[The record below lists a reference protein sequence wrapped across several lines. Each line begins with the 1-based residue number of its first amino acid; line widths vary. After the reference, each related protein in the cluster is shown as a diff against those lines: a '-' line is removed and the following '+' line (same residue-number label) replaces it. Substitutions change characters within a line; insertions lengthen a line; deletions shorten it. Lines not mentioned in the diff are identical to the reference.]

1 MIASLLSYGNI
12 AIKLAVGLI
21 GFLWVLR
28 TTNRCQLAQMTP
40 VDLIGNFVMGG
51 IIGGVIY
58 NQDIATVQFIIVL
71 AIWQLLVLG
80 VNALRIH
87 TESGQKM
94 IVGRPTPVVIK
105 GKYLQDKFELL
116 GLDIADFATL
126 SRIQGVHSLYDIWNA
141 QIEPNGQATIQ
152 KKMPKTSNI
161 LITNGTMDTGALEM
175 MEKDE
180 GWLKNEL
187 HKRGIRIVA
196 KDIFLPNGTNLLM
209 MKGEKPG
216 DCISLSARKK
226 RLKRCSGAESPSR

>member
-1 MIASLLSYGNI
+1 MDSAMIASLLSYGNI

-58 NQDIATVQFIIVL
+58 NQDITTVQFIIVL

-116 GLDIADFATL
+116 GLDIAESRAFTPSMIYGMRRL
-126 SRIQGVHSLYDIWNA
+126 SRMGR
-141 QIEPNGQATIQ
+141 PPFR
-152 KKMPKTSNI
+152 KKMP
-161 LITNGTMDTGALEM
+161 
-175 MEKDE
+175 
-180 GWLKNEL
+180 
-187 HKRGIRIVA
+187 A
-196 KDIFLPNGTNLLM
+196 KHQIY
-209 MKGEKPG
+209 
-216 DCISLSARKK
+216 S
-226 RLKRCSGAESPSR
+226 

>member
-1 MIASLLSYGNI
+1 MDSAMIASLLSYGNI

-58 NQDIATVQFIIVL
+58 NQDITTVQFIIVL

-152 KKMPKTSNI
+152 KKDARKTSNI
-161 LITNGTMDTGALEM
+161 LITNGTIDTGALEM
-175 MEKDE
+175 MERMKD
-180 GWLKNEL
+180 G
-187 HKRGIRIVA
+187 
-196 KDIFLPNGTNLLM
+196 
-209 MKGEKPG
+209 
-216 DCISLSARKK
+216 
-226 RLKRCSGAESPSR
+226 

>member
-1 MIASLLSYGNI
+1 MDSAMIASLLSYGNI

-58 NQDIATVQFIIVL
+58 NQDITTVQFIIVL

-152 KKMPKTSNI
+152 KKDARKTSNI
-161 LITNGTMDTGALEM
+161 LITNGTIDTGALEM
-175 MEKDE
+175 MEKE
-180 GWLKNEL
+180 
-187 HKRGIRIVA
+187 IPATRIQMVRQR
-196 KDIFLPNGTNLLM
+196 FRSSR
-209 MKGEKPG
+209 
-216 DCISLSARKK
+216 CSHRKK
-226 RLKRCSGAESPSR
+226 QKKDL

>member
-1 MIASLLSYGNI
+1 MDSAMIASLLSYGNI

-58 NQDIATVQFIIVL
+58 NQDITTVQFIIVL

-94 IVGRPTPVVIK
+94 IVGRPTPVEIGRAHV
-105 GKYLQDKFELL
+105 
-116 GLDIADFATL
+116 
-126 SRIQGVHSLYDIWNA
+126 
-141 QIEPNGQATIQ
+141 
-152 KKMPKTSNI
+152 
-161 LITNGTMDTGALEM
+161 
-175 MEKDE
+175 
-180 GWLKNEL
+180 
-187 HKRGIRIVA
+187 
-196 KDIFLPNGTNLLM
+196 
-209 MKGEKPG
+209 
-216 DCISLSARKK
+216 
-226 RLKRCSGAESPSR
+226 